1 MGLTGRSRGKLLNF
15 SDHTFIFLTI
25 SLKNFLKT
33 LNKFNSK
40 NVTRAGFLLF
50 FYLNNEH
57 DNEQRTTNN
66 EQRRL
71 NIEQQIRQSILVHRT
86 TNIEV
91 KDMMQVAMFLMKD
104 DVDLIRI
111 TFEILI

>member
-1 MGLTGRSRGKLLNF
+1 M
-15 SDHTFIFLTI
+15 
-25 SLKNFLKT
+25 KT

-50 FYLNNEH
+50 FYLN
-57 DNEQRTTNN
+57 NEQRTTNN

>member
-1 MGLTGRSRGKLLNF
+1 M
-15 SDHTFIFLTI
+15 
-25 SLKNFLKT
+25 KT

-50 FYLNNEH
+50 FYLNNEQRTTN
-57 DNEQRTTNN
+57 NEQRTTNN

>member
-50 FYLNNEH
+50 FYLN
-57 DNEQRTTNN
+57 NEQRTTNN